1 MRTPE
6 NGSRSGYFGITLKFE
21 QYEKID
27 LFYIR
32 ITRGFVLHDKGNYT
46 YQEVNTLDVS
56 LNKVYSVRLD
66 KDTTVTI
73 IPQLSQS
80 LQENEDNLEYTWLH
94 STTNHNFYGHGKFD
108 TVGLE
113 QNLNFHI
120 DPEAKNLA
128 YAHYFRLNVYD
139 RITDIE
145 YPVNTTIELIKPYVG
160 SWMILHRKNGQTELG
175 SVEYIGGDI
184 VVQEDAYYEETGK
197 RFTGKPQALMSY
209 TTSCKYYG
217 TGSGWNMFTV
227 ITDDPVESGVY
238 CQWKHFEKKDSL
250 TRMVAPLAQNSFDF
264 QHITLADGDG
274 TASALLLS
282 GGMLYQSPRAGKIY
296 EPAADLE
303 GEVNITLA
311 SKISNNA
318 LLYDEAGHR
327 FAFYYNTSDGLGV
340 KKYDPLYFSESEE
353 NTNLIKAI
361 PTRDGN
367 VSAVNPN
374 KLPEDQKVLYLGT
387 GYQYASAWTSVYAYA
402 LAKNDT
408 RCFVYEFNP
417 RGFNYSDNAS
427 FNGYYTI
434 NIPQGLDE
442 SAVFASTPPYSGLLF
457 YASGNTVYRLDFKQ
471 AGGKA
476 TAIYTH
482 AGGKAVKMKFAKRY
496 LSSSNAFDAY
506 EFDVQYSLGIGFDMG
521 NGKGDFVILN
531 LSSTGS
537 VGGDSEHYPA
547 KQVYTDFGEI
557 TDFVFI

>member
-1 MRTPE
+1 MKRLI
-6 NGSRSGYFGITLKFE
+6 YFILGLLVASC
-21 QYEKID
+21 YD
-27 LFYIR
+27 
-32 ITRGFVLHDKGNYT
+32 DKGNYT

-113 QNLNFHI
+113 KNLNFHI

-471 AGGKA
+471 AGGQA

>member
-1 MRTPE
+1 MKRLI
-6 NGSRSGYFGITLKFE
+6 YFILGLLVASC
-21 QYEKID
+21 YD
-27 LFYIR
+27 
-32 ITRGFVLHDKGNYT
+32 DKGNYT

-113 QNLNFHI
+113 KNLNFHI

-361 PTRDGN
+361 PTRDGH

>member
-1 MRTPE
+1 MKRLI
-6 NGSRSGYFGITLKFE
+6 YFILGLLVASC
-21 QYEKID
+21 YD
-27 LFYIR
+27 
-32 ITRGFVLHDKGNYT
+32 DKGNYT

-250 TRMVAPLAQNSFDF
+250 IRMVAPLAKSSFYF
-264 QHITLADGDG
+264 QHVTLADGDG

>member
-1 MRTPE
+1 MKRLI
-6 NGSRSGYFGITLKFE
+6 YFILGLLVASC
-21 QYEKID
+21 YD
-27 LFYIR
+27 
-32 ITRGFVLHDKGNYT
+32 DKGNYT

-175 SVEYIGGDI
+175 SIEYIGGDI
-184 VVQEDAYYEETGK
+184 VVQEDAYYKETGK

-227 ITDDPVESGVY
+227 ITDDPAEAGVY

-296 EPAADLE
+296 KPAADLE

-340 KKYDPLYFSESEE
+340 KKYDPLYFIESEE

-361 PTRDGN
+361 PIRDGN

-496 LSSSNAFDAY
+496 LSSSNAFDTY

-531 LSSTGS
+531 LSPTGS

>member
-1 MRTPE
+1 MKRLI
-6 NGSRSGYFGITLKFE
+6 YFILGLLVASC
-21 QYEKID
+21 YD
-27 LFYIR
+27 
-32 ITRGFVLHDKGNYT
+32 DKGNYT
-46 YQEVNTLDVS
+46 YREVNTLDVS

-250 TRMVAPLAQNSFDF
+250 IRMVAPLAQSSFDF
-264 QHITLADGDG
+264 QHVTLADGDG
-274 TASALLLS
+274 AASALLLS

-296 EPAADLE
+296 KPAADLE

-340 KKYDPLYFSESEE
+340 KKYDPLYFIESEE

>member
-1 MRTPE
+1 MKRLI
-6 NGSRSGYFGITLKFE
+6 YFILGLLVASC
-21 QYEKID
+21 YD
-27 LFYIR
+27 
-32 ITRGFVLHDKGNYT
+32 DKGNYT

-250 TRMVAPLAQNSFDF
+250 IRMVAPLAQSSFDF
-264 QHITLADGDG
+264 QHVTLADGDG

-340 KKYDPLYFSESEE
+340 KKYDPLYFIESEE

-496 LSSSNAFDAY
+496 LSSSNAFDTY

-531 LSSTGS
+531 LSPTGS

>member
-1 MRTPE
+1 MKRLI
-6 NGSRSGYFGITLKFE
+6 YFILGLLVASC
-21 QYEKID
+21 YD
-27 LFYIR
+27 
-32 ITRGFVLHDKGNYT
+32 DKGNYT

-113 QNLNFHI
+113 KNLNFHI

-227 ITDDPVESGVY
+227 ITDDPAEAGVY

-250 TRMVAPLAQNSFDF
+250 IRMVAPLAQSSFDF
-264 QHITLADGDG
+264 QHVTLADGDG
-274 TASALLLS
+274 AASALLLS

-296 EPAADLE
+296 KPAADLE

-340 KKYDPLYFSESEE
+340 KKYDPLYFIESEE

-496 LSSSNAFDAY
+496 LSSSNAFDTY

-531 LSSTGS
+531 LSPTGS

>member
-1 MRTPE
+1 MKRLI
-6 NGSRSGYFGITLKFE
+6 YFILGLLVASC
-21 QYEKID
+21 YD
-27 LFYIR
+27 
-32 ITRGFVLHDKGNYT
+32 DKGNYT

-340 KKYDPLYFSESEE
+340 KKYYPLYFSESEE

>member
-1 MRTPE
+1 MKRLI
-6 NGSRSGYFGITLKFE
+6 YFILGLLVASC
-21 QYEKID
+21 YD
-27 LFYIR
+27 
-32 ITRGFVLHDKGNYT
+32 DKGNYT

-282 GGMLYQSPRAGKIY
+282 SGMLYQSPRAGKIY

-506 EFDVQYSLGIGFDMG
+506 EFDVQCSLGIGFDMG

>member
-1 MRTPE
+1 MKRLI
-6 NGSRSGYFGITLKFE
+6 YFILGLLVASC
-21 QYEKID
+21 YD
-27 LFYIR
+27 
-32 ITRGFVLHDKGNYT
+32 DKGNYT

-496 LSSSNAFDAY
+496 LSSSNAFDTY
-506 EFDVQYSLGIGFDMG
+506 EFDVRYSLGIGFDMG

>member
-1 MRTPE
+1 MKRLI
-6 NGSRSGYFGITLKFE
+6 YFILGLLVASC
-21 QYEKID
+21 YD
-27 LFYIR
+27 
-32 ITRGFVLHDKGNYT
+32 DKGNYT

-506 EFDVQYSLGIGFDMG
+506 EFDVQYSLGIGLDMG

>member
-1 MRTPE
+1 MKRLI
-6 NGSRSGYFGITLKFE
+6 YFILGLLVASC
-21 QYEKID
+21 YD
-27 LFYIR
+27 
-32 ITRGFVLHDKGNYT
+32 DKGNYT

-113 QNLNFHI
+113 KNLNFHI

-457 YASGNTVYRLDFKQ
+457 YASGNTVYRLDFKK

>member
-1 MRTPE
+1 MKRLI
-6 NGSRSGYFGITLKFE
+6 YFILGLLVASC
-21 QYEKID
+21 YD
-27 LFYIR
+27 
-32 ITRGFVLHDKGNYT
+32 DKGNYT

-94 STTNHNFYGHGKFD
+94 STTNHNFYVHGKFD

-113 QNLNFHI
+113 KNLNFHI

-197 RFTGKPQALMSY
+197 RFSGNTQSLMSY
-209 TTSCKYYG
+209 KTSCKYYG

>member
-1 MRTPE
+1 MKRLI
-6 NGSRSGYFGITLKFE
+6 YFILGLLVASC
-21 QYEKID
+21 YD
-27 LFYIR
+27 
-32 ITRGFVLHDKGNYT
+32 DKGNYT

-274 TASALLLS
+274 AASALLLS

-496 LSSSNAFDAY
+496 LSSSNAFDTY

-531 LSSTGS
+531 LSPTGS

>member
-1 MRTPE
+1 MKRLI
-6 NGSRSGYFGITLKFE
+6 YFILGLLVASC
-21 QYEKID
+21 YD
-27 LFYIR
+27 
-32 ITRGFVLHDKGNYT
+32 DKGNYT
-46 YQEVNTLDVS
+46 YQEVNTLDGS

>member
-1 MRTPE
+1 MKRLI
-6 NGSRSGYFGITLKFE
+6 YFILGLLVASC
-21 QYEKID
+21 YD
-27 LFYIR
+27 
-32 ITRGFVLHDKGNYT
+32 DKGNYT

-496 LSSSNAFDAY
+496 LSSSNAFYAY

>member
-1 MRTPE
+1 MKRLI
-6 NGSRSGYFGITLKFE
+6 YFILGLLVASC
-21 QYEKID
+21 YD
-27 LFYIR
+27 
-32 ITRGFVLHDKGNYT
+32 DKGNYT

-238 CQWKHFEKKDSL
+238 RQWKHFEKKDSL

>member
-1 MRTPE
+1 MKRLI
-6 NGSRSGYFGITLKFE
+6 YFILGLLVASC
-21 QYEKID
+21 YD
-27 LFYIR
+27 
-32 ITRGFVLHDKGNYT
+32 DKGNYT

-113 QNLNFHI
+113 KNLNFHI

-145 YPVNTTIELIKPYVG
+145 YPVNTTIELIKPYVC

>member
-1 MRTPE
+1 MKRLI
-6 NGSRSGYFGITLKFE
+6 YFILGLLVASC
-21 QYEKID
+21 YD
-27 LFYIR
+27 
-32 ITRGFVLHDKGNYT
+32 DKGNYT

-175 SVEYIGGDI
+175 SIEYIGGDI
-184 VVQEDAYYEETGK
+184 VVQEDAYYKETGK

-227 ITDDPVESGVY
+227 ITDDPAEAGVY

-274 TASALLLS
+274 AASALLLS

-296 EPAADLE
+296 KPAADLE

-340 KKYDPLYFSESEE
+340 KKYDPLYFIESEE

>member
-1 MRTPE
+1 MKRLI
-6 NGSRSGYFGITLKFE
+6 YFILGLLVASC
-21 QYEKID
+21 YD
-27 LFYIR
+27 
-32 ITRGFVLHDKGNYT
+32 DKGNYT

-56 LNKVYSVRLD
+56 LNKVYSVRLY

>member
-1 MRTPE
+1 MKRLI
-6 NGSRSGYFGITLKFE
+6 YFILGLLVASC
-21 QYEKID
+21 YD
-27 LFYIR
+27 
-32 ITRGFVLHDKGNYT
+32 DKGNYT

-557 TDFVFI
+557 TDFVFINTIKNGLGKKQRRDKRKYL

>member
-1 MRTPE
+1 MKRLI
-6 NGSRSGYFGITLKFE
+6 YFILGLLVASC
-21 QYEKID
+21 YD
-27 LFYIR
+27 
-32 ITRGFVLHDKGNYT
+32 DKGNYT

-113 QNLNFHI
+113 KNLNFHI

-184 VVQEDAYYEETGK
+184 VVQEDAYYKETGK

-274 TASALLLS
+274 AASALLLS

-296 EPAADLE
+296 KPAADLE

>member
-1 MRTPE
+1 MKRLI
-6 NGSRSGYFGITLKFE
+6 YFILGLLVASC
-21 QYEKID
+21 YD
-27 LFYIR
+27 
-32 ITRGFVLHDKGNYT
+32 DKGNYT

-113 QNLNFHI
+113 KNLNFHI

-184 VVQEDAYYEETGK
+184 VVLEDAYYEETGK

-496 LSSSNAFDAY
+496 LSSSNAFEAY

>member
-1 MRTPE
+1 MKRLI
-6 NGSRSGYFGITLKFE
+6 YFILGLLVASC
-21 QYEKID
+21 YD
-27 LFYIR
+27 
-32 ITRGFVLHDKGNYT
+32 DKGNYT

-113 QNLNFHI
+113 KNLNFHI

-227 ITDDPVESGVY
+227 ITDDPAEAGVY

-250 TRMVAPLAQNSFDF
+250 IRMVAPLAQSSFDF
-264 QHITLADGDG
+264 QHVTLADGDG
-274 TASALLLS
+274 AASALLLS

-296 EPAADLE
+296 KPAADLE

-340 KKYDPLYFSESEE
+340 KKYDPLYFIESEE

>member
-1 MRTPE
+1 MKRLI
-6 NGSRSGYFGITLKFE
+6 YFILGLLVASC
-21 QYEKID
+21 YD
-27 LFYIR
+27 
-32 ITRGFVLHDKGNYT
+32 DKGNYT

-227 ITDDPVESGVY
+227 ITDDPAEAGVY

-353 NTNLIKAI
+353 NTDLIKAI

-496 LSSSNAFDAY
+496 LSSSNAFDTY

-531 LSSTGS
+531 LSPTGS

>member
-1 MRTPE
+1 MKRLI
-6 NGSRSGYFGITLKFE
+6 YFILGLLVASC
-21 QYEKID
+21 YD
-27 LFYIR
+27 
-32 ITRGFVLHDKGNYT
+32 DKGNYT

-547 KQVYTDFGEI
+547 KQVYTDFAEI
-557 TDFVFI
+557 TDFVFS

>member
-1 MRTPE
+1 MKRLI
-6 NGSRSGYFGITLKFE
+6 YFILGLLVASC
-21 QYEKID
+21 YD
-27 LFYIR
+27 
-32 ITRGFVLHDKGNYT
+32 DKGNYT
-46 YQEVNTLDVS
+46 YQEVKTLDVS
-56 LNKVYSVRLD
+56 LNIVYSVRLD

-73 IPQLSQS
+73 IQQLSQS

>member
-1 MRTPE
+1 MKRLI
-6 NGSRSGYFGITLKFE
+6 YFILGLLVASC
-21 QYEKID
+21 YD
-27 LFYIR
+27 
-32 ITRGFVLHDKGNYT
+32 DKGNYT

-113 QNLNFHI
+113 KNLNFHI

-209 TTSCKYYG
+209 MTSCKYYG

>member
-1 MRTPE
+1 MKRLI
-6 NGSRSGYFGITLKFE
+6 YFILGLLVASC
-21 QYEKID
+21 YD
-27 LFYIR
+27 
-32 ITRGFVLHDKGNYT
+32 DKGNYT

-113 QNLNFHI
+113 QNLSFHI

-227 ITDDPVESGVY
+227 ITDDPAEAGVY

-340 KKYDPLYFSESEE
+340 KKYDPLYFIESEE

-496 LSSSNAFDAY
+496 LSSSNAFDTY

-531 LSSTGS
+531 LSPTGS

>member
-1 MRTPE
+1 MKRLI
-6 NGSRSGYFGITLKFE
+6 YFILGLLVASC
-21 QYEKID
+21 YD
-27 LFYIR
+27 
-32 ITRGFVLHDKGNYT
+32 DKGNYT

-340 KKYDPLYFSESEE
+340 KKYDPLYFIESEE

-521 NGKGDFVILN
+521 NGKGEFGILN

>member
-1 MRTPE
+1 MKRLI
-6 NGSRSGYFGITLKFE
+6 YFILGLLVASC
-21 QYEKID
+21 YD
-27 LFYIR
+27 
-32 ITRGFVLHDKGNYT
+32 DKGNYT

-113 QNLNFHI
+113 KNLSFHI
-120 DPEAKNLA
+120 DPEVKNLA

-318 LLYDEAGHR
+318 LWYDEAGHR

>member
-1 MRTPE
+1 MKRLI
-6 NGSRSGYFGITLKFE
+6 YFILGLLVASC
-21 QYEKID
+21 YD
-27 LFYIR
+27 
-32 ITRGFVLHDKGNYT
+32 DKGNYT

-113 QNLNFHI
+113 KNLNFHI

-175 SVEYIGGDI
+175 SIEYIGGDI
-184 VVQEDAYYEETGK
+184 VVQEDAYYKETGK

-227 ITDDPVESGVY
+227 ITDDPAEAGVY

-264 QHITLADGDG
+264 QHVTLADGDG

-496 LSSSNAFDAY
+496 LSSSNAFDTY

>member
-1 MRTPE
+1 MKRLI
-6 NGSRSGYFGITLKFE
+6 YFILGLLVASC
-21 QYEKID
+21 YD
-27 LFYIR
+27 
-32 ITRGFVLHDKGNYT
+32 DKGNYT

-175 SVEYIGGDI
+175 SIEYIGGDI
-184 VVQEDAYYEETGK
+184 VVQEDAYYKETGK

-227 ITDDPVESGVY
+227 ITDDPAEAGVY

-250 TRMVAPLAQNSFDF
+250 IRMVAPLAQSSFDF
-264 QHITLADGDG
+264 QHVTLADGDG
-274 TASALLLS
+274 AASALLLS

-296 EPAADLE
+296 KPAADLE

-340 KKYDPLYFSESEE
+340 KKYDPLYFIESEE

-361 PTRDGN
+361 PIRDGN

>member
-1 MRTPE
+1 MKRLI
-6 NGSRSGYFGITLKFE
+6 YFILGLLVASC
-21 QYEKID
+21 YD
-27 LFYIR
+27 
-32 ITRGFVLHDKGNYT
+32 DKGNYT

-73 IPQLSQS
+73 MPQLSQS
-80 LQENEDNLEYTWLH
+80 LRENEDNLEYTWLH

>member
-1 MRTPE
+1 MKRLI
-6 NGSRSGYFGITLKFE
+6 YFILGLLVASC
-21 QYEKID
+21 YD
-27 LFYIR
+27 
-32 ITRGFVLHDKGNYT
+32 DKGNYT

-113 QNLNFHI
+113 KNLNFHI

-557 TDFVFI
+557 TDFLFI

>member
-1 MRTPE
+1 MKRLI
-6 NGSRSGYFGITLKFE
+6 YFILGLLVASC
-21 QYEKID
+21 YD
-27 LFYIR
+27 
-32 ITRGFVLHDKGNYT
+32 DKGNYT

-303 GEVNITLA
+303 GEVHITLA
-311 SKISNNA
+311 STISNNA

>member
-1 MRTPE
+1 MKRLI
-6 NGSRSGYFGITLKFE
+6 YFILGLLVASC
-21 QYEKID
+21 YD
-27 LFYIR
+27 
-32 ITRGFVLHDKGNYT
+32 DKGNYT
-46 YQEVNTLDVS
+46 YQEVNTLDGS

-80 LQENEDNLEYTWLH
+80 LQENEDNLEYMWLH

-128 YAHYFRLNVYD
+128 YAHYFRLNVYG

>member
-1 MRTPE
+1 MKRLI
-6 NGSRSGYFGITLKFE
+6 YFILGLLVASC
-21 QYEKID
+21 YD
-27 LFYIR
+27 
-32 ITRGFVLHDKGNYT
+32 DKGNYT

-113 QNLNFHI
+113 KNLSFHI
-120 DPEAKNLA
+120 DPEVKNLA

-521 NGKGDFVILN
+521 NSKGDFVILN

>member
-1 MRTPE
+1 MKRLI
-6 NGSRSGYFGITLKFE
+6 YFILGLLVASC
-21 QYEKID
+21 YD
-27 LFYIR
+27 
-32 ITRGFVLHDKGNYT
+32 DKGNYT

-197 RFTGKPQALMSY
+197 RFTGKPQALMLY